1 MNETM
6 TAERPTATAA
16 GSATN
21 GGGGPPLLDVQNL
34 KTYFPVG
41 NFLNRKTV
49 KAVDDVSFKVH
60 SGEVVGLVG
69 ESGSGKTTVG
79 RSILRLI
86 EPTSGAVFFEGKD
99 LIKASKRELRILR
112 KPLQIIFQDPFASLN
127 PRMTVGQ
134 IIAEGLQIH
143 GLAKGQAARDRV
155 AELLGKVGLSAN
167 HAQRYPHEFSGG
179 QRQRIGIA
187 RALAVDARFIVADEP
202 VSALDVSI
210 QAQVINILQDLQE
223 EFGLSLLLISHD
235 LSVVEHISDT
245 VIVMYLGRVMEVAS
259 RRQIFANPRHPYTEA
274 LLAAKPKI
282 DTSRRHQERA
292 VILEGDIPSP
302 IDPPSGCVFRT
313 RCPLATKECAEVVP
327 PLEAAEPGHFKACI
341 HR

>member
-1 MNETM
+1 M
-6 TAERPTATAA
+6 TTERPAAATTTAGNGAA
-16 GSATN
+16 GA
-21 GGGGPPLLDVQNL
+21 PLLDVQNL
-34 KTYFPVG
+34 KTYFPAG
-41 NFLNRKTV
+41 NLFNRKTV
-49 KAVDDVSFKVH
+49 KAVDDVSFQVMQ
-60 SGEVVGLVG
+60 GEVVGLVG

-99 LIKASKRELRILR
+99 LVKASKRELRVLR

-134 IIAEGLQIH
+134 IVGEGLTIH

-223 EFGLSLLLISHD
+223 EFGLSMLLISHD
-235 LSVVEHISDT
+235 LSVVEHICDS
-245 VIVMYLGRVMEVAS
+245 VIVMYLGRVMEVGS
-259 RRQIFANPRHPYTEA
+259 RRQIFDSPRHPYTEA
-274 LLAAKPKI
+274 LLSAKPRI
-282 DTSRRHQERA
+282 DPSRRDIDQR
-292 VILEGDIPSP
+292 VILKGDIPSP

-313 RCPLATKECAEVVP
+313 RCPLATKECAAVVP
-327 PLEAAEPGHFKACI
+327 PLEAHAPGHFKACI

>member
-1 MNETM
+1 M
-6 TAERPTATAA
+6 TTERPSASPTPAA
-16 GSATN
+16 AQGAAVS
-21 GGGGPPLLDVQNL
+21 PLLDVRNL
-34 KTYFPVG
+34 QTYFPVG
-41 NFLNRKTV
+41 NIFNRKTV
-49 KAVDDVSFKVH
+49 KAVDDVSFQVMP
-60 SGEVVGLVG
+60 GEVVGLVG

-79 RSILRLI
+79 RSILRLV
-86 EPTSGAVFFEGKD
+86 EPTGGEVFFEGKD
-99 LIKASKRELRILR
+99 LLKASKRELRVLR

-134 IIAEGLQIH
+134 IVGEGLTIH
-143 GLAKGQAARDRV
+143 GLAKGQDARDRV
-155 AELLGKVGLSAN
+155 VELLGKVGLSAN

-235 LSVVEHISDT
+235 LSVVEHISDS
-245 VIVMYLGRVMEVAS
+245 VIVMYLGRVMETGS
-259 RRQIFANPRHPYTEA
+259 RRQVFGNPRHPYTEA
-274 LLAAKPKI
+274 LLSAKPRI
-282 DTSRRHQERA
+282 DPDRRHADQRI
-292 VILEGDIPSP
+292 ILKGDIPSP

-313 RCPLATKECAEVVP
+313 RCPLATEDCAQVVP
-327 PLEAAEPGHFKACI
+327 PLEAHEPGHFKACI